1 MMKLR
6 KYKKN
11 KKISLFDCVNMI
23 IMLLLAVVFILPFWL
38 MLTASLSDEMALTLN
53 GLKLWFQGFTI
64 EAYVELFSNSSL
76 VNSLGVTLFVSFAT
90 AILSALVCTGA
101 AYVLS
106 KKTLAGRKFLSWYF
120 MIPIFFSGGSVPVY
134 LVIRNIGLYDT
145 IWALI
150 LPNVANILNIVLV
163 RNYFYGLPD
172 SLHEAAE
179 IDGANE
185 LQKLIRIYFP
195 LAMPMTFTIGLMA
208 FVGKWNSWLDS
219 MMYLGVKNEKLWM
232 TQYVLRRMLEDN
244 PQEPS
249 STSVKN
255 AAIVV
260 VVLPLILLAPVLHK
274 YFAKGVTAG
283 SVKG

>member
-1 MMKLR
+1 MKLR

>member
-1 MMKLR
+1 MMKV
-6 KYKKN
+6 KKF
-11 KKISLFDCVNMI
+11 KKIKIFDCVNTI
-23 IMLLLAVVFILPFWL
+23 IMLLLAVIFIVPFWL

-53 GLKLWFQGFTI
+53 GLSVWFQGFTL
-64 EAYVELFSNSSL
+64 EAYVQLFSNGSL
-76 VNSLGVTLFVSFAT
+76 VNSLGVTVFVSFTT

-106 KKTLAGRKFLSWYF
+106 RKTLAGRKFFSWYF
-120 MIPIFFSGGSVPVY
+120 MIPIFFSGGSVPLY
-134 LVIRNIGLYDT
+134 LVIRSIGIYDT
-145 IWALI
+145 VWALI

-172 SLHEAAE
+172 SLYEAAE

-219 MMYLGVKNEKLWM
+219 MMYLGAKNEKLWM

-244 PQEPS
+244 PQNPS